1 MVDALATAAGPVG
14 GAANG
19 AAAAHP
25 AAAPSTGC
33 HIFSGCGY
41 PAPGLGSFD
50 FQPIFKIGSFGFTKP
65 MLVALVCA
73 AAVVGFFWFAFSR
86 PKLIPR
92 GAQNVGEMGVLFV
105 RDQILRPMTGKKGDK
120 FLPYLV
126 SLFFFI
132 WLMNLMEIIPFFQF
146 PVPARTGFVW
156 NLVLI
161 TWLSYM
167 YIGIR
172 THGPAGFFRYLVPKG
187 VPWWILPLLAP
198 VVLISDIFLRP
209 FTLGV
214 RLFANMFAGH
224 LLLLVFYLASWYFVS
239 LGVGLVLAAGSFVM
253 VIVITVF
260 ELLIQFLQ
268 AFIFTI
274 LTAFYIGDSMA
285 EAH

>member
-1 MVDALATAAGPVG
+1 VVSDALATAAGP
-14 GAANG
+14 AANG
-19 AAAAHP
+19 ASPAHAVAA
-25 AAAPSTGC
+25 GC

-50 FQPIFKIGSFGFTKP
+50 FQPVFKIGSIAITKP
-65 MLVALVCA
+65 SLICLLVAVIIVA
-73 AAVVGFFWFAFSR
+73 FFWVAFAK
-86 PKLIPR
+86 PKLVPR
-92 GAQNVGEMGVLFV
+92 GAQNIGELGVVFI

-120 FLPYLV
+120 YLPYLV

-132 WLMNLMEIIPFFQF
+132 WLMNIMEVIPFFQF
-146 PVPARTGFVW
+146 PVPARIGFVW
-156 NLVLI
+156 NLVAI
-161 TWLSYM
+161 TWLTYM
-167 YIGIR
+167 YVGFR
-172 THGPAGFFRYLVPKG
+172 THGPIGFFRHLVPSG

-198 VVLISDIFLRP
+198 VVLASDIILRP

-224 LLLLVFYLASWYFVS
+224 LLLLVFYLATWYFFS
-239 LGVGLVLAAGSFVM
+239 LGIGLALAAGSFAM
-253 VIVITVF
+253 VLIITAF